1 MMNAKHF
8 LLTATLIVFAGCA
21 TPERIVLLPDA
32 GGKQTAIEVR
42 GKSASAVL
50 AAPYAEAV
58 VTARDTVVGKTDAET
73 VAKRYGDVINAT
85 PAAPK
90 VLVVYYLTG
99 GNELTAESLTVVE
112 SIPRELAGRPAA
124 EIVVT
129 GHTDRVGSVEANDAL
144 SAKRA
149 AFIRN
154 TLIANGVAPA
164 RIIAVGRGERE
175 PLIPTA
181 DEVAEPRNR
190 RVEIKIR

>member
-1 MMNAKHF
+1 MIHAKHF
-8 LLTATLIVFAGCA
+8 LTAATMLLCAGCA

-32 GGKQTAIEVR
+32 SGKQTAIEVR
-42 GKSASAVL
+42 GKSGSAVL
-50 AAPYAEAV
+50 SAPYAEAV
-58 VTARDTVVGKTDAET
+58 VSARDTVVGKTDADT
-73 VAKRYGDVINAT
+73 VAKRYADVINAT

-90 VLVVYYLTG
+90 VFVVYYLTG
-99 GNELTAESLTVVE
+99 GNELTAESLTVVA

-129 GHTDRVGSVEANDAL
+129 GHTDSVGNAEANDAL

-149 AFIRN
+149 AFIRD

-175 PLIPTA
+175 PLSPTA
-181 DEVAEPRNR
+181 DDVDEPRNR
-190 RVEIKIR
+190 RVEIKVR